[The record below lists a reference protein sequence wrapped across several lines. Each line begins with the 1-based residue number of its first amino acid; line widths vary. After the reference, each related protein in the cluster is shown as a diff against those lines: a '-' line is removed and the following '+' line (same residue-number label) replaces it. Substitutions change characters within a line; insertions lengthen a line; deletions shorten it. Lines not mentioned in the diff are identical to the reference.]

1 MTFEHIYT
9 FANEGPSYTIK
20 GNIVMLY
27 IPIRP
32 DILIEI
38 SDSGI
43 PCKDAGESQSVQID
57 GVVPAEVYNSVN
69 CSDSKCRNYEC
80 EIASG
85 WQKGDGYSKE
95 IKIKMTF
102 LIENVNLETHE
113 DFAYFTHARIK
124 GNGKMNNEQ
133 QHKNHNVN
141 FIIVHFRYGKH

>member
-20 GNIVMLY
+20 ETIVMLY

-38 SDSGI
+38 TDSGI
-43 PCKDAGESQSVQID
+43 PCKDAGESQSVQI
-57 GVVPAEVYNSVN
+57 GVVPAEIYTSVN
-69 CSDSKCRNYEC
+69 CSDTKCRTYEC

-102 LIENVNLETHE
+102 LIENVNLETHT
-113 DFAYFTHARIK
+113 DFAYFTHAKIK
-124 GNGKMNNEQ
+124 GNGKMNIEQ
-133 QHKNHNVN
+133 LSKDTNRRIRTTF
-141 FIIVHFRYGKH
+141 FIDYCA